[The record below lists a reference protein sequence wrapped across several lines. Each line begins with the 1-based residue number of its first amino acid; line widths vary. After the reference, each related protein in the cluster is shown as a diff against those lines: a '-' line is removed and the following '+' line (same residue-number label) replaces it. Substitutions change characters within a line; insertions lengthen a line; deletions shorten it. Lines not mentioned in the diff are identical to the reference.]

1 MEYAGQGNKTKNVWG
16 IAPRLVEDFYML
28 PEAEAGLASM
38 MGGGGGGFSMRAK
51 PVNQLDRMIAYSQ
64 GKPGEFKMATDQYA
78 ARYSDQLDEM
88 ALEELKQKYP
98 EGPASGGSWDDF
110 DKQRKSNIANYYDT
124 GKLWGPESQ
133 KLIMNAP
140 SFVPTGGPLSSMLD
154 GKDGGVF
161 GGGNSGG
168 GNSGGGTIFPGVA
181 PVTSYTDIPSF
192 TDSAG
197 TMYGGRYG
205 L

>member
-1 MEYAGQGNKTKNVWG
+1 MDRNNKTKNVWG

-28 PEAEAGLASM
+28 PKAEAGLAEMLS
-38 MGGGGGGFSMRAK
+38 GGGGGMSFRMGQ
-51 PVNQLDRMIAYSQ
+51 PVNQLDQMIKYAE

-110 DKQRKSNIANYYDT
+110 DKQRKANIANYYDT

-133 KLIMNAP
+133 KLTMNTP
-140 SFVPTGGPLSSMLD
+140 SVVPTGGPLSSKLD

-161 GGGNSGG
+161 GGGS
-168 GNSGGGTIFPGVA
+168 SSVGTIFPSPSSG
-181 PVTSYTDIPSF
+181 PVTSYNDIPSF

-197 TMYGGRYG
+197 TRYGGRYG